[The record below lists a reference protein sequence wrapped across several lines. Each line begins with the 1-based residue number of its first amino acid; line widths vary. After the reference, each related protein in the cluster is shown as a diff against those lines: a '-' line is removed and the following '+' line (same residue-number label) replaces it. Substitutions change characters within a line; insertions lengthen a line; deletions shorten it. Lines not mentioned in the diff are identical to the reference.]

1 MHSFSCITQ
10 HYMHQFD
17 ANVASAD
24 VILVAG
30 FAVLHNSAL
39 WYEEIWPVMGA
50 KAGGSLNVQNVGVVS
65 KGRETGVLNPDSLL
79 RQIDR
84 VIAAVEYQRATTQL
98 AATVAAQPSSS
109 SLSVASDRPNSS
121 AQPSNN

>member
-1 MHSFSCITQ
+1 
-10 HYMHQFD
+10 
-17 ANVASAD
+17 
-24 VILVAG
+24 
-30 FAVLHNSAL
+30 
-39 WYEEIWPVMGA
+39 MGA
-50 KAGGSLNVQNVGVVS
+50 KPGGSLNVPNVGVVR

-98 AATVAAQPSSS
+98 AAKVAAQPSSS
-109 SLSVASDRPNSS
+109 SLSISSDQPASS

>member
-1 MHSFSCITQ
+1 M
-10 HYMHQFD
+10 
-17 ANVASAD
+17 
-24 VILVAG
+24 
-30 FAVLHNSAL
+30 
-39 WYEEIWPVMGA
+39 
-50 KAGGSLNVQNVGVVS
+50 QNVGVVS

-98 AATVAAQPSSS
+98 AVTVAAQPSSS
-109 SLSVASDRPNSS
+109 SLSVASDQPDSS